1 MAIEGRQ
8 GDRGDEE
15 VAGLGGSLVFLK
27 LGGSLITDKR
37 REATAR
43 PDVIRRA
50 AREITAARAER
61 PNLGVVLG
69 HGSGSFGHFTAR
81 RHGLLTRGEPN
92 WRGYAET
99 GAAAARLNRL
109 VVDLCL
115 EAGLP
120 VVSLQPSASAV
131 CQGGEL
137 VSLAL
142 EPLVALL
149 QAGCI
154 PVVFG
159 DVAVD
164 QVRGHTII
172 STEQIFAHLATRL
185 QPERIVLA
193 GQVAGVFTA
202 DPAHDPAAR
211 RIPEITPAALAE
223 VEAQLGGS
231 AGVDV
236 TGGMLTKVR
245 EMLALVERL
254 PGLEV
259 WIVSGEEPG
268 TITRALTGQP
278 VEGTILHA
286 ARIK

>member
-1 MAIEGRQ
+1 MAAQGRQ
-8 GDRGDEE
+8 GNRQDQQE
-15 VAGLGGSLVFLK
+15 VAESGGTLVFLK
-27 LGGSLITDKR
+27 LGGSLITDKL
-37 REATAR
+37 REETAR
-43 PDVIRRA
+43 PEVIRRA
-50 AREITAARAER
+50 AREIVAALTEQPDLR
-61 PNLGVVLG
+61 LVLG
-69 HGSGSFGHFTAR
+69 HGSGSFGHFAAQ
-81 RHGLLTRGEPN
+81 RHRLLSGPRPN
-92 WRGYAET
+92 WSGYAET

-115 EAGLP
+115 KEELP
-120 VVSLQPSASAV
+120 VVSLQPSASAI
-131 CQGGEL
+131 CRDGEL

-142 EPLVALL
+142 EPLVAVL

-164 QVRGHTII
+164 QIRGHTII
-172 STEQIFAHLATRL
+172 STEQIFAHLAARL
-185 QPERIVLA
+185 RPDRIVLA
-193 GQVAGVFTA
+193 GQVAGVFTG
-202 DPAHDPAAR
+202 DPARDPTAR
-211 RIPEITPAALAE
+211 RIPEITPSTLAE

-259 WIVSGEEPG
+259 WLVSGEEPG
-268 TITRALTGQP
+268 TITRALTGRP
-278 VEGTILHA
+278 VEGTVLRA
-286 ARIK
+286 